1 MAWKAKKTSK
11 ASSSNLPNSGGGT
24 SRSSAKRTS
33 SGAKYTLGGNGA
45 RTMTRASGRT
55 SSALAAP
62 QTRQARSDASM
73 TPDGMSIRIV
83 LPLPAKQLSP
93 NARVCWQAKARAV
106 KQYRSISFFVSQRFP
121 SRWKAAEVESV
132 FFFRDRRRRD
142 RDNLLASLKAA
153 FDGIASAGIVDDD
166 ASLTHLPVRLEVDRD
181 APRVEIS
188 IRRTE

>member
-1 MAWKAKKTSK
+1 
-11 ASSSNLPNSGGGT
+11 
-24 SRSSAKRTS
+24 
-33 SGAKYTLGGNGA
+33 
-45 RTMTRASGRT
+45 MT
-55 SSALAAP
+55 
-62 QTRQARSDASM
+62 
-73 TPDGMSIRIV
+73 IRIV

-93 NARVCWQAKARAV
+93 NARVCWQAKARAT
-106 KQYRSISFFVSQRFP
+106 KEYRSISFFVSQRFL

-132 FFFRDRRRRD
+132 FYFRDRRRRD

-166 ASLTHLPVRLEVDRD
+166 ANLTHLPVRLEVDRD

>member
-1 MAWKAKKTSK
+1 MAWKAKKTLK
-11 ASSSNLPNSGGGT
+11 ASSSNSRNSGEET
-24 SRSSAKRTS
+24 LRSSVKQTC
-33 SGAKYTLGGNGA
+33 SGVKSTHGGSGA
-45 RTMTRASGRT
+45 RTTTRASGRKL
-55 SSALAAP
+55 SALDGP

-73 TPDGMSIRIV
+73 TPDGMTIRIV

-106 KQYRSISFFVSQRFP
+106 KQYRSISFFVSQQFP
-121 SRWKAAEVESV
+121 SRWKSAEVEST
-132 FFFRDRRRRD
+132 FYFRDRRRRD

-166 ASLTHLPVRLEVDRD
+166 ANLTHLPVRLEVDRD